1 MRFTKGRYTFGTFTR
16 NVTDITPDVERGIS
30 DLVSIVRKAIT
41 NLGFKFNPITNLVL
55 AQNGVTDFDI
65 TRTQLN
71 ADLDIEHE
79 EITKTNIE
87 SELGG

>member
-1 MRFTKGRYTFGTFTR
+1 MRFTFGKFTFGTFTR
-16 NVTDITPDVERGIS
+16 NAEDITPAVERGIS
-30 DLVSIVRKAIT
+30 DLVSIVRFSIT
-41 NLGFKFNPITNLVL
+41 NLGLINNPIINLVL

-71 ADLDIEHE
+71 ADLDIERE
-79 EITKTNIE
+79 EITNMNIE

>member
-1 MRFTKGRYTFGTFTR
+1 MRFTTGRYTFGTFTR
-16 NVTDITPDVERGIS
+16 NAEDITPDVERGIS
-30 DLVSIVRKAIT
+30 DIVSIVKFAIT
-41 NLGFKFNPITNLVL
+41 NLGLKFNPITNLVL

-71 ADLDIEHE
+71 ADLDIERE
-79 EITKTNIE
+79 EITNMNIE